1 MAKAT
6 RQTTEWRFMAIP
18 EFREGTM
25 AQHRGVDSAERLPM
39 PFTQSGPVRDHAC
52 VQREPVA

>member
-1 MAKAT
+1 
-6 RQTTEWRFMAIP
+6 
-18 EFREGTM
+18 M